1 MQRKNN
7 LLFTFIALLCVLFA
21 FVLIFS
27 EAFASEHDCMGE
39 HCVVCALCAGV
50 KFVFALTIC
59 ALALAACIKIVPRS
73 ERGYTAHQTPVS
85 IKAKLTI

>member
-1 MQRKNN
+1 MQRKNKSF
-7 LLFTFIALLCVLFA
+7 FTLIVLLCVLFA
-21 FVLIFS
+21 FVLVFS

-39 HCVVCALCAGV
+39 HCVVCALCAGA

-59 ALALAACIKIVPRS
+59 ALTLVACIKIVPRS
-73 ERGYTAHQTPVS
+73 ECGYTVRQTPVS